1 MAKTIEQRKKEIYSS
16 MSKEELV
23 EEMLKRDGFDERQSF
38 QAIAKEKIPE
48 KAVKAIQDAIVKKV
62 EDGSLVDRLLVVE
75 QYGQYHPTQFLT
87 RMFDASVIDPQ
98 FVEDFKAGIGKYLKE
113 HYKEIC
119 ENVMY
124 RAFLNGITKDNPLLY
139 EAINKVMDER
149 DSSY

>member
-1 MAKTIEQRKKEIYSS
+1 MAKTIEERKKKIYSS
-16 MSKEELV
+16 MSKEELI

-48 KAVKAIQDAIVKKV
+48 KAVKAIQDGIVKRV
-62 EDGSLVDRLLVVE
+62 EDGSIVDRLLVVE
-75 QYGQYHPTQFLT
+75 QYGQFQPTQFLI
-87 RMFDASVIDPQ
+87 RMFEKSVDQQ
-98 FVEDFKAGIGKYLKE
+98 FMEDFKAGIGKYLKE

-139 EAINKVMDER
+139 EAINQVISER
-149 DSSY
+149 DDS